1 MNKILMKQKI
11 ENAQKE
17 IDSKKMIVQNGKMR
31 QHYHFMPQ
39 SGWMNDPN
47 GLIFFNGQYHVFY
60 QTNPYNGF
68 WDCMH
73 WGHAVSKDLVHW
85 EYLPLALAP
94 SEEYDDYQKGG
105 CFSGSAIEHEGK
117 LYVFYTATA
126 NHGNGS
132 EQSQCLAI
140 SEDGINF
147 EKYDGNPLFDA
158 PEGIQPDS
166 FRDPKVWK
174 HENKYYMVVGASR
187 NNRGLALIYES
198 EDLYHWNFLNVLA
211 ESRGEWGFMWECP
224 DFYQLGD
231 KYVLTF
237 SPMGSGDHTSVYL
250 TGDFDYKTGKF
261 DWHISGEMDW
271 GFDFYAPQSMV
282 APDGRRLIVAWAN
295 EWEWMPLFKDWGPT
309 YQEGWCGFF
318 NVIRE
323 VRMCKDG
330 TLAFVP
336 VEEMEKIRE
345 NKFTQREIQITETPQ
360 QLKAGDGI
368 SFEMKFTLDL
378 EETDADRVELKLRCG
393 KEKESRCIFDLKNG
407 ELLVDRSCADGWSVG
422 TSRSVLKVSEKS
434 LDVHI
439 FSDQSSL
446 EIFTDQYR
454 NNHSNNIF
462 AGNDQDAISISAF
475 GGRAVIRDYE
485 AYGLQE
491 CFN

>member
-1 MNKILMKQKI
+1 MNKILMRQRI

-271 GFDFYAPQSMV
+271 GFDFYAPQTFTDV
-282 APDGRRLIVAWAN
+282 QGRRILIG
-295 EWEWMPLFKDWGPT
+295 WMGMPDADEEYVNKT
-309 YQEGWCGFF
+309 IEEGWQHCL
-318 NVIRE
+318 
-323 VRMCKDG
+323 
-330 TLAFVP
+330 TVP
-336 VEEMEKIRE
+336 R
-345 NKFTQREIQITETPQ
+345 
-360 QLKAGDGI
+360 
-368 SFEMKFTLDL
+368 
-378 EETDADRVELKLRCG
+378 ELKLKDGKILQYPVKELENLR
-393 KEKESRCIFDLKNG
+393 KEKTVLNDENSAVELRVEVNEGFDLVLEEIALTGSSFQISMGGQMLFRYENG
-407 ELLVDRSCADGWSVG
+407 TAEIGFPGVTGAGRKVRKAQINELRNIRFLVDTSAAEIYLNDGETVFS
-422 TSRSVLKVSEKS
+422 TRYYPDREDLLLKIQGGKFKGN
-434 LDVHI
+434 LWN
-439 FSDQSSL
+439 L
-446 EIFTDQYR
+446 RRMRFTK
-454 NNHSNNIF
+454 
-462 AGNDQDAISISAF
+462 
-475 GGRAVIRDYE
+475 
-485 AYGLQE
+485 
-491 CFN
+491 

>member
-1 MNKILMKQKI
+1 MKNILQICQDVAAVVCVQAPTTLFGSTGQNEKIFLSV
-11 ENAQKE
+11 A
-17 IDSKKMIVQNGKMR
+17 
-31 QHYHFMPQ
+31 
-39 SGWMNDPN
+39 NDALN
-47 GLIFFNGQYHVFY
+47 GLLRYGDWQEL
-60 QTNPYNGF
+60 T
-68 WDCMH
+68 
-73 WGHAVSKDLVHW
+73 KDGVLRTV
-85 EYLPLALAP
+85 AGK
-94 SEEYDDYQKGG
+94 SDYPI
-105 CFSGSAIEHEGK
+105 A
-117 LYVFYTATA
+117 
-126 NHGNGS
+126 
-132 EQSQCLAI
+132 
-140 SEDGINF
+140 
-147 EKYDGNPLFDA
+147 
-158 PEGIQPDS
+158 S
-166 FRDPKVWK
+166 F
-174 HENKYYMVVGASR
+174 
-187 NNRGLALIYES
+187 
-198 EDLYHWNFLNVLA
+198 
-211 ESRGEWGFMWECP
+211 CP

>member
-1 MNKILMKQKI
+1 MNKILMRQRI

-187 NNRGLALIYES
+187 NNRGLALIYEYA
-198 EDLYHWNFLNVLA
+198 DLY
-211 ESRGEWGFMWECP
+211 
-224 DFYQLGD
+224 
-231 KYVLTF
+231 
-237 SPMGSGDHTSVYL
+237 HTSVYL

>member
-1 MNKILMKQKI
+1 MIKRQK
-11 ENAQKE
+11 
-17 IDSKKMIVQNGKMR
+17 
-31 QHYHFMPQ
+31 YHLEPDR
-39 SGWMNDPN
+39 GLLNDPN
-47 GLIFFNGQYHVFY
+47 GLVFYKDMYHVFFQWNRFEKNHSY
-60 QTNPYNGF
+60 KE
-68 WDCMH
+68 
-73 WGHAVSKDLVHW
+73 WGHFTSKDLLHW
-85 EYLPLALAP
+85 NWEGSALLPDQFY
-94 SEEYDDYQKGG
+94 EQNGVY
-105 CFSGSAIEHEGK
+105 SGSALIKDGQ
-117 LYVFYTATA
+117 LRLFYT
-126 NHGNGS
+126 GNNKSGGVRKS
-132 EQSQCLAI
+132 SQCLAVT
-140 SEDGINF
+140 EDGKTF
-147 EKYDGNPLFDA
+147 QKK
-158 PEGIQPDS
+158 GIVVSTPTEFTEH
-166 FRDPKVWK
+166 FRDPKVWQDGDD
-174 HENKYYMVVGASR
+174 YYMVIGAQMK
-187 NNRGLALIYES
+187 NGRGSVALCSSKDAENWKF
-198 EDLYHWNFLNVLA
+198 ELVLA
-211 ESRGEWGFMWECP
+211 KSKEYEMVECP
-224 DFYQLGD
+224 DYFQVDGQGILLYCPQHRDNESDSSLCS
-231 KYVLTF
+231 F
-237 SPMGSGDHTSVYL
+237 SAYKEFDFNDIVSGKIEDSNMQNL
-250 TGDFDYKTGKF
+250 DEGRKK
-261 DWHISGEMDW
+261 MDQ

-345 NKFTQREIQITETPQ
+345 NKFTQREIQVTEKPQ

-422 TSRSVLKVSEKS
+422 TSRSILKVSEKS

>member
-1 MNKILMKQKI
+1 MAIAQLSEGVPVFFGSDVGQESSRELGILSRNLYNIKDIINIKDTMDKATKLEYRESAMTHAMMFLGVNLDENWKGNRWKVENSWGDSTGNKGIYLLTDDWFNSYVYQVVI
-11 ENAQKE
+11 N
-17 IDSKKMIVQNGKMR
+17 KKHLK
-31 QHYHFMPQ
+31 PEE
-39 SGWMNDPN
+39 
-47 GLIFFNGQYHVFY
+47 LEA
-60 QTNPYNGF
+60 YN
-68 WDCMH
+68 
-73 WGHAVSKDLVHW
+73 
-85 EYLPLALAP
+85 
-94 SEEYDDYQKGG
+94 
-105 CFSGSAIEHEGK
+105 
-117 LYVFYTATA
+117 
-126 NHGNGS
+126 
-132 EQSQCLAI
+132 
-140 SEDGINF
+140 
-147 EKYDGNPLFDA
+147 
-158 PEGIQPDS
+158 
-166 FRDPKVWK
+166 
-174 HENKYYMVVGASR
+174 ENKYYMVVGASR

-198 EDLYHWNFLNVLA
+198 ADLYHWNFLNVLA

-345 NKFTQREIQITETPQ
+345 NKFTQREIQVTETPQ

-491 CFN
+491 CFDRIK

>member
-1 MNKILMKQKI
+1 MKESIRKANQYI
-11 ENAQKE
+11 DENREKVDQQYRGAFHLLPP
-17 IDSKKMIVQNGKMR
+17 I
-31 QHYHFMPQ
+31 
-39 SGWMNDPN
+39 GWMNDPN
-47 GLIFFNGQYHVFY
+47 GFVYFRGEYHLFY
-60 QTNPYNGF
+60 QFYPYDSVWGA
-68 WDCMH
+68 MH
-73 WGHAVSKDLVHW
+73 WGHAKSKDLLHW
-85 EYLPLALAP
+85 EELPVALAP
-94 SEEYDDYQKGG
+94 SESYDKDG
-105 CFSGSAIEHEGK
+105 CFSGSAIVKDDK
-117 LYVFYTATA
+117 LYLLYTGHVDDEEKREET
-126 NHGNGS
+126 
-132 EQSQCLAI
+132 QCLAV
-140 SEDGINF
+140 STDGITF
-147 EKYDGNPLFDA
+147 EKIPTNPVIHMQHIDGIADIA
-158 PEGIQPDS
+158 D
-166 FRDPKVWK
+166 FRDPKVFEYK
-174 HENKYYMVVGASR
+174 GSYYTVVASKTVDD
-187 NNRGLALIYES
+187 RGQILLFASSNL
-198 EDLYHWNFLNVLA
+198 EDWSFKSVLL
-211 ESRGEWGFMWECP
+211 EGEKGQGIMWECP

>member
-1 MNKILMKQKI
+1 MLPPI
-11 ENAQKE
+11 
-17 IDSKKMIVQNGKMR
+17 
-31 QHYHFMPQ
+31 
-39 SGWMNDPN
+39 GWMNDPN
-47 GLIFFNGQYHVFY
+47 GFVYFRGEYHLFY
-60 QTNPYNGF
+60 QFYPYDSVWGP
-68 WDCMH
+68 MH
-73 WGHAVSKDLVHW
+73 WGHAKSKDLLHW
-85 EYLPLALAP
+85 EELPVALAP
-94 SEEYDDYQKGG
+94 SESYDKDG
-105 CFSGSAIEHEGK
+105 CFSGSAIVKDDK
-117 LYVFYTATA
+117 LYLLYTGHVDDEEKREET
-126 NHGNGS
+126 
-132 EQSQCLAI
+132 QCLAV
-140 SEDGINF
+140 STDGITF
-147 EKYDGNPLFDA
+147 EKLPTNPVIHA
-158 PEGIQPDS
+158 QHIEGIADIAD
-166 FRDPKVWK
+166 FRDPKVFEYK
-174 HENKYYMVVGASR
+174 GSYYAVVASKTPDD
-187 NNRGLALIYES
+187 RGQILLFASSNLVDWIFTS
-198 EDLYHWNFLNVLA
+198 VLL
-211 ESRGEWGFMWECP
+211 EGEKGQGIMWECP

-446 EIFTDQYR
+446 I
-454 NNHSNNIF
+454 
-462 AGNDQDAISISAF
+462 
-475 GGRAVIRDYE
+475 
-485 AYGLQE
+485 
-491 CFN
+491 

>member
-1 MNKILMKQKI
+1 MNRHEQALLK
-11 ENAQKE
+11 AQSTVEKN
-17 IDSKKMIVQNGKMR
+17 KKFVKRYAKKR
-31 QHYHFMPQ
+31 QWYHFMPEC
-39 SGWMNDPN
+39 GWMNDPN
-47 GLIFFNGQYHVFY
+47 GLIYYKGKYHLFY
-60 QTNPYNGF
+60 QFYPYGPY
-68 WDCMH
+68 WSAMH
-73 WGHAVSKDLVHW
+73 WGHAISDDLLNW
-85 EYLPLALAP
+85 EYLPVALAP
-94 SEEYDDYQKGG
+94 SEPYDDCQKGG
-105 CFSGSAIEHEGK
+105 IFSGSAVTGK
-117 LYVFYTATA
+117 DGRLYLFYTGTVI
-126 NHGNGS
+126 S
-132 EQSQCLAI
+132 DDKVIKSQCMAV

-147 EKYDGNPLFDA
+147 TKYQNNPIIDPTMFV
-158 PEGIQPDS
+158 ES
-166 FRDPKVWK
+166 DPKVWYK
-174 HENKYYMVVGASR
+174 ENKWYMIVGGEENHKGRAILYVSD
-187 NNRGLALIYES
+187 
-198 EDLYHWNFLNVLA
+198 DLEKWSYFGTILKSDGSLGA
-211 ESRGEWGFMWECP
+211 MWECP

-345 NKFTQREIQITETPQ
+345 NKFTQREIQVTEKPQ

-378 EETDADRVELKLRCG
+378 EETDEDRVELKLRCG
-393 KEKESRCIFDLKNG
+393 KEKETRCIFNLKNG

-462 AGNDQDAISISAF
+462 AGNDQEF
-475 GGRAVIRDYE
+475 H
-485 AYGLQE
+485 GLSYRS
-491 CFN
+491 

>member
-1 MNKILMKQKI
+1 MFRI
-11 ENAQKE
+11 AGR
-17 IDSKKMIVQNGKMR
+17 IDTDHECVDYEYAMSEARNGM
-31 QHYHFMPQ
+31 HV
-39 SGWMNDPN
+39 
-47 GLIFFNGQYHVFY
+47 LIR
-60 QTNPYNGF
+60 
-68 WDCMH
+68 
-73 WGHAVSKDLVHW
+73 
-85 EYLPLALAP
+85 E
-94 SEEYDDYQKGG
+94 
-105 CFSGSAIEHEGK
+105 GSAARNLDAIVSGIVEHHTDTTSFCFCTDDKHIEEIRREGHINYNVK
-117 LYVFYTATA
+117 RAVQLGLPVEKALQMATIQPA
-126 NHGNGS
+126 RCYGLCHLGMIAPGR
-132 EQSQCLAI
+132 QA
-140 SEDGINF
+140 DF

-166 FRDPKVWK
+166 FRDPKVWR

-345 NKFTQREIQITETPQ
+345 NKFTQREIQVTETPQ

-368 SFEMKFTLDL
+368 SFEMKFTLDF

-393 KEKESRCIFDLKNG
+393 KEKETRCIFDLKNG

-475 GGRAVIRDYE
+475 GGRAVIKDYE